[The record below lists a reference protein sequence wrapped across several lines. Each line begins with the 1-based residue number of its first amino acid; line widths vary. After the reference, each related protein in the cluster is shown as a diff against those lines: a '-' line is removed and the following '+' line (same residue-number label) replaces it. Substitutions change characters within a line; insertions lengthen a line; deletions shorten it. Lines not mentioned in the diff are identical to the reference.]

1 MSNTEKDDVKKSCG
15 CGCSSAHSVSEL
27 PTGRRCFMAQAG
39 AVVLTAAAAAP
50 AVMAAASTILTPVKK
65 HFDAS
70 KEQAGG
76 EVKEYPVGTFSELPE
91 DGTPLL
97 VSIRD
102 ELVDGWTKEI
112 SVKGAI
118 FARRVGENT
127 VKVLHTMC
135 PHMGSTVGFKA
146 AETKFF
152 CPSHSAYFDLDG
164 KRLDVG
170 APNPCK
176 RDMDELESRIAE
188 DGMIYVQYMCFKS
201 DSPEKIPA

>member
-15 CGCSSAHSVSEL
+15 CGCSSVQSVSEL

-39 AVVLTAAAAAP
+39 AVVLTAAAVTP

-70 KEQAGG
+70 KEQAGA
-76 EVKEYPVGTFSELPE
+76 EVKEYPVGTIAELPE

-102 ELVDGWTKEI
+102 ELVDGWSKEV

-118 FARRVGENT
+118 FARRVGENA

-135 PHMGSTVGFKA
+135 PHMGSTV
-146 AETKFF
+146 

-164 KRLDVG
+164 KRLDIG

-176 RDMDELESRIAE
+176 RDMDELEARIAE

-201 DSPEKIPA
+201 DNPEKIPA